1 MIIFRKERL
10 EAELTALRDEWR
22 VQMERSLKSV
32 ADEAIARL
40 TRDSVAMEKEVAAR
54 VAGMGQALTEATVQ
68 TESKLAT
75 LREALDQED
84 ERSRRGL
91 SQLEDAESRVND
103 RTATLA
109 EATGEID
116 LKLSGLRQY
125 LDEQNDRLHE
135 SLRQLQA
142 ADERLS
148 QQLSKLDAVAHAAGQ
163 NLESRAAA
171 LLDGTSQEIT
181 RRAEERAA
189 AWSEQARAAGQAL
202 ESRAAAIL
210 ESASQEMT
218 RRAEERAAAWGEQA
232 HAAGQNLESRAAA
245 ILEAASQEM
254 TRRAEERVAASD
266 ERARAAEQDLESRA
280 TAVLETASQEMTRR
294 AEAAVE
300 AWGER
305 VRSLQ
310 EATGQEIDRFGVQL
324 KNELSS
330 RLDGTNEI
338 LRNIEAT
345 TAAAQ
350 ESLRSTQESLA
361 GVSERALEDVA
372 GRMES
377 LMQDVMG
384 NSERQMEESGRA
396 AIAKWIAEL
405 EDKATDATYTAFGS
419 LFKVSEWCEKKAQTR
434 MQAALEKGLNAAS
447 DNVREKAEAAL
458 REFSAQAEAA
468 TGRISEFIEAE
479 RAQIRTAWE
488 TEGQEITSRLRA
500 AFTEDTQATLSRASQ
515 DLLNQVSAVLE
526 AVRAETQAHENR
538 LRDVVSQLGE
548 QAIQAHEMHLDQL
561 SRSSL
566 QETISKFSQESSQ
579 HLDTLVMSAEQRL
592 RHTCNEVFTDVG
604 EALRQRLLELTFARP
619 AAKAATD
626 SA

>member
-10 EAELTALRDEWR
+10 EAELAALRDEWR
-22 VQMERSLKSV
+22 VQMERSLKSL
-32 ADEAIARL
+32 ADETIARL
-40 TRDSVAMEKEVAAR
+40 TRDSGNMETEVATR
-54 VAGMGQALTEATVQ
+54 IAGMGQALTEATVQ
-68 TESKLAT
+68 TENKLST
-75 LREALDQED
+75 LREELNHED
-84 ERSRRGL
+84 ERSRQGL
-91 SQLEDAESRVND
+91 SQLEDAERRIND
-103 RTATLA
+103 ETAKLA
-109 EATGEID
+109 QASGEID

-171 LLDGTSQEIT
+171 VLDGTSQEMT
-181 RRAEERAA
+181 RRVEERVAAWGEQARAVGQDLESRAAAVLDGTSQEMARRAEERLAA
-189 AWSEQARAAGQAL
+189 SREQARAAGQDL
-202 ESRAAAIL
+202 ESRAAALL
-210 ESASQEMT
+210 ETASQEMT
-218 RRAEERAAAWGEQA
+218 RRADERVAASGEQA
-232 HAAGQNLESRAAA
+232 RAAGQDLESRAAA
-245 ILEAASQEM
+245 I
-254 TRRAEERVAASD
+254 
-266 ERARAAEQDLESRA
+266 
-280 TAVLETASQEMTRR
+280 LETASQEMTRR
-294 AEAAVE
+294 AEAAMQ

-305 VRSLQ
+305 VRSIQ
-310 EATGQEIDRFGVQL
+310 EAAGQEIDRFGIQL
-324 KNELSS
+324 KNDLSS
-330 RLDGTNEI
+330 RLEGTNEI
-338 LRNIEAT
+338 LKNIEAT

-361 GVSERALEDVA
+361 SVSDRALEAVT

-377 LMQDVMG
+377 LIQDLMG

-396 AIAKWIAEL
+396 ATAKWIAEL

-419 LFKVSEWCEKKAQTR
+419 LFKVSEWCEKKATMR
-434 MQAALEKGLNAAS
+434 MQAALEKGLDTAS

-479 RAQIRTAWE
+479 RAQIRTSWE

-500 AFTEDTQATLSRASQ
+500 AFTEDTQATFNRASQ
-515 DLLNQVSAVLE
+515 DLLNQVSSVLE
-526 AVRAETQAHENR
+526 TVRAETQAHENR

-548 QAIQAHEMHLDQL
+548 QAIQAHEMRLDQV

-579 HLDTLVMSAEQRL
+579 HLDTLVISAEQRL
-592 RHTCNEVFTDVG
+592 RHTCNEVFTEVG
-604 EALRQRLLELTFARP
+604 EALRQRLLELTFPRP
-619 AAKAATD
+619 QAKAATD

>member
-10 EAELTALRDEWR
+10 EAELAALRDEWR
-22 VQMERSLKSV
+22 VQMERSLKSL
-32 ADEAIARL
+32 ADETIARL
-40 TRDSVAMEKEVAAR
+40 TRDSGNMETEVATR
-54 VAGMGQALTEATVQ
+54 IAGMGQALTEATVQ
-68 TESKLAT
+68 TENKLST
-75 LREALDQED
+75 LREELNHED
-84 ERSRRGL
+84 ERSRQGL
-91 SQLEDAESRVND
+91 SQLEDAERRIND
-103 RTATLA
+103 ETAKLA
-109 EATGEID
+109 QASGEID

-171 LLDGTSQEIT
+171 VLDGTSQEMA
-181 RRAEERAA
+181 RRAEERLAA
-189 AWSEQARAAGQAL
+189 SREQARAAGQDL
-202 ESRAAAIL
+202 ESRAAALL
-210 ESASQEMT
+210 ETASQEMT
-218 RRAEERAAAWGEQA
+218 RRADERVAASGEQA
-232 HAAGQNLESRAAA
+232 RAAGQDLESRAAA
-245 ILEAASQEM
+245 I
-254 TRRAEERVAASD
+254 
-266 ERARAAEQDLESRA
+266 
-280 TAVLETASQEMTRR
+280 LETASQEMTRR
-294 AEAAVE
+294 AEAAMQ

-305 VRSLQ
+305 VRSIQ
-310 EATGQEIDRFGVQL
+310 EAAGQEIDRFGIQL
-324 KNELSS
+324 KNDLSS
-330 RLDGTNEI
+330 RLEGTNEI
-338 LRNIEAT
+338 LKNIEAT

-361 GVSERALEDVA
+361 SVSDRALEAVT

-377 LMQDVMG
+377 LIQDLMG

-396 AIAKWIAEL
+396 ATAKWIAEL

-419 LFKVSEWCEKKAQTR
+419 LFKVSEWCEKKATMR
-434 MQAALEKGLNAAS
+434 MQAALEKGLDTAS

-479 RAQIRTAWE
+479 RARIRTSWE

-500 AFTEDTQATLSRASQ
+500 AFTEDTQATFNRASQ
-515 DLLNQVSAVLE
+515 DLLNQVSSVLE
-526 AVRAETQAHENR
+526 TVRAETQAHENR

-548 QAIQAHEMHLDQL
+548 QAIQAHEMRLDQV

-579 HLDTLVMSAEQRL
+579 HLDTLVISAEQRL
-592 RHTCNEVFTDVG
+592 RHTCNEVFTEVG
-604 EALRQRLLELTFARP
+604 EALRQRLLELTFPRP
-619 AAKAATD
+619 QAKAATD